1 MNSKI
6 KPNILFL
13 VIDSLRADKCYGDQK
28 TSITPNIDSLINN
41 GSYFTQAISSAAAT
55 AVAVSSM
62 LTGLYP
68 FNTGMGDSTYHKL
81 DSKIPN
87 YIKILKE
94 HGYHT
99 YSSAPEIATDFGLT
113 YDFENIDSAYDNYFS
128 LFAGLGDQIL
138 EKFSSNKLTQPWF
151 FYIHLFDLHT
161 PVIVPKDFVD
171 DKFGISQYEKMV
183 SSIDSWIGELLK
195 NIDLEKTLII
205 LTSDHG
211 EYVPVVK
218 HDDEIISLEPSPTES
233 NLWKLG
239 NKVPKNLYPMK
250 RKFGSILRI
259 ARGKLK
265 SSKTSTI
272 SFSTYEKR
280 VLFDSRMG
288 SGHRVFDDL
297 IRVPLILSGCGISPK
312 KIISQQVK
320 HVDIFPTIL
329 DLFDLQNSNR
339 SDGTSFIPLLK
350 GDQMEEIPAC
360 IESPPSI
367 DEDSEKIIG
376 IRTSNY
382 KYLKN
387 ISNAKNSME
396 LYDLQ
401 NDPLEEKNIFDD
413 YPDVVSKLDKLLD
426 DIRSNT
432 KIDQQEHDEDEI
444 KKIEA
449 KLRKLG
455 YT

>member
-1 MNSKI
+1 M

-13 VIDSLRADKCYGDQK
+13 VIDSLRADKCYGNKK

-41 GSYFTQAISSAAAT
+41 GVYFTQALSSAAAT

-68 FNTGMGDSTYHKL
+68 FNTGMGDTTYHKL
-81 DSKIPN
+81 DSKISN
-87 YIKILKE
+87 YIRVLKD

-113 YDFENIDSAYDNYFS
+113 YDFENVDSTYDNYFS
-128 LFAGLGDQIL
+128 LFAGLGDQIIK
-138 EKFSSNKLTQPWF
+138 KFSSDKLQQPWF

-161 PVIVPKDFVD
+161 PVIVP
-171 DKFGISQYEKMV
+171 DKFSEEKYGLSQYEKMV
-183 SSIDSWIGELLK
+183 SAIDFWLGKLLQ
-195 NIDLEKTLII
+195 NIDLEQTLII

-211 EYVPVVK
+211 EYIPIVK
-218 HDDEIISLEPSPTES
+218 HGDELINLEPSSTES

-250 RKFGSILRI
+250 RKFGSMLRT

-265 SSKTSTI
+265 STKTSAL
-272 SFSTYEKR
+272 SLSTYEKR
-280 VLFDSRMG
+280 VLLDSRMG

-297 IRVPLILSGCGISPK
+297 IRIPLLFSGCGISDQH
-312 KIISQQVK
+312 IVSQQVK

-329 DLFDLQNSNR
+329 DLFSIKNLNQV
-339 SDGTSFIPLLK
+339 DGISLVHLLK
-350 GDQMEEIPAC
+350 GKKMEEIPAC

-367 DEDSEKIIG
+367 VGDSEKIIG

-387 ISNAKNSME
+387 ISNSKESLE

-401 NDPLEEKNIFDD
+401 NDPLEECNISNEN
-413 YPDVVSKLDKLLD
+413 PEIVLNLDTLLQQL
-426 DIRSNT
+426 RTNA
-432 KIDQQEHDEDEI
+432 KIDEKEHDEEEI
-444 KKIEA
+444 KKIEE
-449 KLRKLG
+449 KLKKLG